1 MSKSTTVADATTLR
15 VGDVCLCL
23 HVQRAARALARRFDE
38 ALRPVGL
45 TNGQFSL
52 LMALNH
58 PEPHSIGTVASRLA
72 MDRTTLTAALKPLE
86 RRGLVA
92 ISPDPKDRRSR
103 RIGLTA
109 AGHATLAAALPI
121 WQRTHALVEDSLA
134 GSATRLRGDLRALV
148 TLDTAPARSRP
159 A

>member
-1 MSKSTTVADATTLR
+1 
-15 VGDVCLCL
+15 
-23 HVQRAARALARRFDE
+23 
-38 ALRPVGL
+38 
-45 TNGQFSL
+45 
-52 LMALNH
+52 
-58 PEPHSIGTVASRLA
+58 